1 MAHGWYFWRRNA
13 KKIKSGECALGKVK
27 GQELAVKG
35 IRLIK
40 SKVKDKVSCWVDLVF
55 SNQSGFM

>member
-1 MAHGWYFWRRNA
+1 M
-13 KKIKSGECALGKVK
+13 LGKVK